1 MAGTRRR
8 SAFLLLVALMV
19 AIYLGPRLV
28 DAQNAT
34 PAASPVASPPSALIM
49 EGETI
54 FETVCLA
61 CHQAGGKGVEGIYP
75 ALDGNPLVN
84 LDDPKVMTST
94 VLYGRGGMPRFS
106 TLLTSE
112 QLAAVISYVR
122 GDLGSNHAGPITAEY
137 VDQVRAETEAVL
149 TVTPEPAASDGQ
161 DPAAGTPAP

>member
-1 MAGTRRR
+1 MASTRRR
-8 SAFLLLVALMV
+8 SAFLLIVALMV

-28 DAQNAT
+28 DAQSAT
-34 PAASPVASPPSALIM
+34 PDASPETGTPNALIM
-49 EGETI
+49 QGQTI

-61 CHQAGGKGVEGIYP
+61 CHQAGGVGVEGIYP
-75 ALDGNPLVN
+75 ALDGNALVN

-94 VLYGRGGMPRFS
+94 VLYGRGGMPRFN

-122 GDLGSNHAGPITAEY
+122 GELGSNHAGPITADY

-149 TVTPEPAASDGQ
+149 TVIPEPAASDGQ